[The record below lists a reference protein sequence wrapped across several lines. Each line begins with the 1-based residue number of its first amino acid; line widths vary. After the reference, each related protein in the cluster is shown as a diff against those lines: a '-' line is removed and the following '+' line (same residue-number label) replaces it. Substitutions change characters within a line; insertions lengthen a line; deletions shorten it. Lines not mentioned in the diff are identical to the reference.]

1 MAVGLVFAE
10 TRRST
15 RLVRHP
21 FALVLIKPLLRR
33 ALHRVLRHKK
43 SGPRTVALFLDLHGL
58 ETSGFSGLLPPSGK
72 KACSDETSSLRLVMQ
87 LRRPAGSSRIK
98 PHGLAV
104 DDHGCRDCPSG
115 CGTRARSANC
125 SIARYMDV
133 GVTGTAITP
142 LHLKHEIPAPE
153 GNQP

>member
-1 MAVGLVFAE
+1 MAVGLVFAK

-104 DDHGCRDCPSG
+104 DDHGAAIVLRDAG
-115 CGTRARSANC
+115 HAQGRLTARPPD
-125 SIARYMDV
+125 IWTL
-133 GVTGTAITP
+133 G
-142 LHLKHEIPAPE
+142 
-153 GNQP
+153 